1 VGIIMGPFNLNDIF
15 NEEYYQDLP
24 GGILESFAQLFS
36 RNVELYIYPTRDPK
50 TGEIIT
56 IDNYHVKESLIYL
69 HKYLL
74 ANDKISGIKGYD
86 ESLLH
91 IFSDKVLKMIQNGEE
106 GWEKMVPDEVANN
119 IKNKH
124 LFGYK
129 AIA

>member
-1 VGIIMGPFNLNDIF
+1 
-15 NEEYYQDLP
+15 
-24 GGILESFAQLFS
+24 
-36 RNVELYIYPTRDPK
+36 
-50 TGEIIT
+50 
-56 IDNYHVKESLIYL
+56 
-69 HKYLL
+69 L